1 MLNDQCWDIFWAITA
16 EMSTKELV
24 VVFIDE
30 VVLIMTD
37 SNDVVTCWGLLYF
50 SGLGGRDK
58 SFIGVNGRF
67 QINAGYEM
75 GRRSN
80 I

>member
-1 MLNDQCWDIFWAITA
+1 MLNDQCWGIFWAITA

-24 VVFIDE
+24 VVFIDK

-50 SGLGGRDK
+50 WGL
-58 SFIGVNGRF
+58 
-67 QINAGYEM
+67 
-75 GRRSN
+75 
-80 I
+80 